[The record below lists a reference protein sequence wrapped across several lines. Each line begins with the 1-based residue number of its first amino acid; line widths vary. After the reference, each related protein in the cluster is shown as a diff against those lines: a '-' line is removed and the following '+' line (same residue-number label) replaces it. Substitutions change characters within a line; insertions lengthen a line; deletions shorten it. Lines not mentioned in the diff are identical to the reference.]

1 MYSDLSYIASNILN
15 GDGDGG
21 DADGFSINVDVLSN
35 FTSLVANDTDG
46 EFAYDPC
53 DPNVYN
59 KNFNCSREKYLL
71 FTRGPQTLQL
81 PLVLSVSLKDN
92 IQCFSE
98 LINIF

>member
-15 GDGDGG
+15 GG